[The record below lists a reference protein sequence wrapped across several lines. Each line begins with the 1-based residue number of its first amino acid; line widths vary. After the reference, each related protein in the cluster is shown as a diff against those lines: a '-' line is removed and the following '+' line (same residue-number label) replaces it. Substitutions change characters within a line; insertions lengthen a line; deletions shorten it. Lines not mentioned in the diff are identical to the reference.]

1 MQPTA
6 PSQDRQT
13 RLMAEIRDAN
23 LSYLMLAQA
32 MLREDRAGALY
43 RLGVSE
49 DVAAILEA
57 LSPTQMIKIASG
69 NTLMCRFR
77 FDDEMVWSLLTD
89 HARGESEDGERSASR
104 LHASILM
111 AGRIAEAV

>member
-1 MQPTA
+1 ME
-6 PSQDRQT
+6 PSQPEDRQT
-13 RLMAEIRDAN
+13 RLLAEIRDAN

-32 MLREDRAGALY
+32 MLREDRAGALF

-49 DVAAILEA
+49 EVAAIVEA
-57 LSPTQMIKIASG
+57 LSPAQMLRIASG
-69 NTLMCRFR
+69 NTLLCRFR

-89 HARGESEDGERSASR
+89 HARPETQGGERSATR

-111 AGRIAEAV
+111 AGRFAEAV